1 MVQTTT
7 NYQEASQFLHPFWP
21 SWYAS
26 NWPVSYSQTLTVYP
40 TLRHNS
46 WLNLSTQCPRLI
58 KWQAGTHRSGTED
71 DGTLRDPCKTRMN
84 WPGDAQQAEAT
95 PYLGKQLLGIQ
106 LGVLCYYLGDKAF
119 KGRNGGHSRSHWGV
133 VAVLRVNIFGFT
145 LQVVDN
151 QSLPVFWTLSYWP
164 RNHWDIFF
172 SVEINDL
179 YQYKE
184 IFMGQLSD
192 FTYIRVLTVKYWP
205 HSHFGTKISEDS
217 WIASFW

>member
-106 LGVLCYYLGDKAF
+106 LGVLGHYLGDKAF
-119 KGRNGGHSRSHWGV
+119 KGRNRGHSRSHWGV
-133 VAVLRVNIFGFT
+133 CGCAKSEYIWIYPTSCGQPKSACFLDTFLLT
-145 LQVVDN
+145 QK
-151 QSLPVFWTLSYWP
+151 SLGYL
-164 RNHWDIFF
+164 
-172 SVEINDL
+172 L
-179 YQYKE
+179 
-184 IFMGQLSD
+184 
-192 FTYIRVLTVKYWP
+192 
-205 HSHFGTKISEDS
+205 
-217 WIASFW
+217 